1 MTREDKIVPTL
12 VREHPVAGTVW
23 SEDTEDR
30 EEVIRTR
37 LLSTQSGLGLAEAG
51 ALARNVYFSSAT
63 MTSSLKNMK
72 LQPARTDQPTASQ
85 LIHHKLINEKL
96 ISKCLL
102 NSFVYSPENRELS
115 CPNNPYLIIMTEND
129 LLPFA
134 LFVSSRNLLIVSQV
148 LSCDRGIYVTSFQ
161 LNSSL
166 SCANNHNNIPFL
178 KH

>member
-1 MTREDKIVPTL
+1 MTREVKIVPTL

-63 MTSSLKNMK
+63 ITSSLKNMK

-85 LIHHKLINEKL
+85 LIHYTFCREIN
-96 ISKCLL
+96 
-102 NSFVYSPENRELS
+102 
-115 CPNNPYLIIMTEND
+115 
-129 LLPFA
+129 
-134 LFVSSRNLLIVSQV
+134 
-148 LSCDRGIYVTSFQ
+148 
-161 LNSSL
+161 
-166 SCANNHNNIPFL
+166 
-178 KH
+178 